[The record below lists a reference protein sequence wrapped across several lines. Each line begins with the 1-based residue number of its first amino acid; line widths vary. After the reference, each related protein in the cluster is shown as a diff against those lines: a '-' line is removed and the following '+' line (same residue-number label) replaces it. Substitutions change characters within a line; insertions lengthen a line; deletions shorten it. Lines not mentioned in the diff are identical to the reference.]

1 MSDQSVLEVLVR
13 AMITEQDGYDFYMAA
28 ADFVTDEKGKEMLSG
43 LAGDEVEHL
52 HILQAEYGKVQGGR
66 SFIDLD
72 SARAELPPAPDLRL
86 FPEKSNL
93 SSMLGAMTSDEQA
106 LRVALEFEQ
115 KGHDMYREA
124 AQNADDPN
132 AAAVFAYL
140 AKQENEHYVLIQK
153 TLNYLVDNGMWF
165 FQDGE
170 LPIFEG

>member
-1 MSDQSVLEVLVR
+1 MPDQAVLDVLVR

-28 ADFVTDEKGKEMLSG
+28 ADFVKDEKGKEMLSG
-43 LAGDEVEHL
+43 LANDEIGHL

-72 SARAELPPAPDLRL
+72 SARAEFPTDPKLRL

-93 SSMLGAMTSDEQA
+93 SSMLGAMTGDEQA

-115 KGHDMYREA
+115 KGYEMYQAA
-124 AQNADDPN
+124 AQSAGDPN

-140 AKQENEHYVLIQK
+140 AKQENEHYVLIQQ

-170 LPIFEG
+170 MPIFEG